1 MHDGCDYFSLAAD
14 RYRAGISEL
23 GRFLKVELVL
33 PCEVV
38 KCPPVKR
45 CRTET
50 VAKDA
55 QPLGREATAAKG
67 AQASRDE
74 REKGYRI
81 PIGRGDARERLD
93 RLRGVGRSSRE
104 ETDLVRSGWRSSVTE
119 GRAQPSGARGRE
131 EQGGARRLASTV
143 SIPASSSLRTAEAAP
158 FWVAG
163 VAVTNPIQPAPAVQ
177 PTLTLP
183 VDLPT
188 TAVTAAEPVASFA
201 CVDIRQNLELIAR
214 LEQSM
219 RSRAKAASQHIS
231 MAAQLCRDRE
241 EC

>member
-1 MHDGCDYFSLAAD
+1 M
-14 RYRAGISEL
+14 
-23 GRFLKVELVL
+23 L

-38 KCPPVKR
+38 KCPPAKR

-104 ETDLVRSGWRSSVTE
+104 ETDLVRSGWRSSVSE
-119 GRAQPSGARGRE
+119 GRAQPSGARGGE
-131 EQGGARRLASTV
+131 ERAVARRLASTV
-143 SIPASSSLRTAEAAP
+143 SVPSSSALRIAEAAP
-158 FWVAG
+158 IWIAG
-163 VAVTNPIQPAPAVQ
+163 VDATNPIQPAPAAK

-188 TAVTAAEPVASFA
+188 AVVTAAGPAASFA
-201 CVDIRQNLELIAR
+201 CVDIRQNPELIAR
-214 LEQSM
+214 LEQGM
-219 RSRAKAASQHIS
+219 RSKAKAASQHIS
-231 MAAQLCRDRE
+231 MAAELRRDRAE
-241 EC
+241 VGGLSCRIF